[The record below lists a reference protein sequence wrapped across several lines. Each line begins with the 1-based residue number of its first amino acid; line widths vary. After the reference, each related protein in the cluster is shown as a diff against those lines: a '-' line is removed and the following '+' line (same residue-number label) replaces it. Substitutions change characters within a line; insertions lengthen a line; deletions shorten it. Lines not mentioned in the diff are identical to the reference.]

1 MRKKAL
7 LTLLRIFR
15 KYQNNFENTTDM
27 VEPIHIMLQQ
37 NEKLGFISSALSF
50 ILGIA
55 SLKPDTAWDVCV
67 GPVVDV

>member
-1 MRKKAL
+1 
-7 LTLLRIFR
+7 
-15 KYQNNFENTTDM
+15 M

-55 SLKPDTAWDVCV
+55 SLKPDVAWDVCV